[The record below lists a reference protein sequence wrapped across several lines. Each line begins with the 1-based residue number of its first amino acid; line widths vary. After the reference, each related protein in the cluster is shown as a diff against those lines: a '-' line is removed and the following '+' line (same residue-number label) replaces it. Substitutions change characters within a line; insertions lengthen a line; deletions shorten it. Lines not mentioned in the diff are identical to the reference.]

1 MRCAW
6 RSWRR
11 KESPLPAHVLEVV
24 AQRSGGNPQF
34 LRDLLRFAIQS
45 GGIVG
50 LPESAEA
57 ATLARI
63 DALSPEDR
71 AVVRRASVFGLSF
84 HPRMLAW
91 FDHEDDPPP
100 PAEDT
105 WGRLVDLFDEDGE
118 GYLRFR
124 QSLLRDTAYEGLPF
138 KVRRRLHMA
147 VAVHVEEE
155 ADNPEEVAG
164 ILSLHYGAA
173 GEHAPAWRYGTLAAK
188 GAGAAYAFV
197 EAANLY
203 SRAIEAGSKL
213 PELSKVELGH
223 VQEALADA
231 WFHASEY
238 RKALDAYTSAQ
249 AQVAGEK
256 LLEAN
261 LLIKLSRVE
270 EKLGQYPE
278 ALRWVERAREALADA
293 QGIEAARQN
302 AMAAVWYATVLQ
314 AQGSTAEA
322 LKWAEQA
329 AHEGEEL
336 DDPEVTGDAYM
347 VMGWGYSV
355 LGREGGEAMMLKSLE
370 PTSGPA
376 IGSGKRASCRTSVR
390 PAIGTAA
397 WTTRCRTSS
406 AAAMNW

>member
-1 MRCAW
+1 M
-6 RSWRR
+6 
-11 KESPLPAHVLEVV
+11 
-24 AQRSGGNPQF
+24 
-34 LRDLLRFAIQS
+34 
-45 GGIVG
+45 
-50 LPESAEA
+50 
-57 ATLARI
+57 
-63 DALSPEDR
+63 
-71 AVVRRASVFGLSF
+71 
-84 HPRMLAW
+84 
-91 FDHEDDPPP
+91 
-100 PAEDT
+100 
-105 WGRLVDLFDEDGE
+105 
-118 GYLRFR
+118 
-124 QSLLRDTAYEGLPF
+124 
-138 KVRRRLHMA
+138 RRRGDT
-147 VAVHVEEE
+147 V
-155 ADNPEEVAG
+155 
-164 ILSLHYGAA
+164 
-173 GEHAPAWRYGTLAAK
+173 RLAAK
-188 GAGAAYAFV
+188 GAEAAYAFV

-203 SRAIEAGSKL
+203 SRALEAGGKL
-213 PELSKVELGH
+213 PELSKIELGR

-231 WFHASEY
+231 WFHAGEY

-370 PTSGPA
+370 AHQRSGNRVRQA
-376 IGSGKRASCRTSVR
+376 SILSNLGSACYWDGRMDDAMSYFERGRDELVKVGSRLNAAVASIGHRRNPERSRRVRRGGIDASAKRARLQGGRVSLLPRLCDLDAGACIACAQARSTRRYPASTRRGSC
-390 PAIGTAA
+390 
-397 WTTRCRTSS
+397 
-406 AAAMNW
+406 